1 MMEETIDTIDD
12 RADVEWKFARS
23 RLYMEYIRDGKDLL
37 LFSLSYRKSF
47 LVDLGSTLPV
57 PMNICPTPKSFIYL
71 IKRLKKMIISDPSSK
86 KDANAGVKRQD
97 DGLDGL
103 NIRPRNI
110 SSNSSAQH
118 DKSKIKQ
125 IFERPRNNNAIHEK
139 LTYKIVIE
147 RIVKRF
153 LLYYKNKHTRMNDT
167 KEGLEFKEFKNDIS
181 SLRFELLNEI
191 DGFDELR
198 LVLIQQMQKLNED
211 LQTYFDVEQI
221 KVYLSNQKD

>member
-1 MMEETIDTIDD
+1 M
-12 RADVEWKFARS
+12 
-23 RLYMEYIRDGKDLL
+23 
-37 LFSLSYRKSF
+37 
-47 LVDLGSTLPV
+47 
-57 PMNICPTPKSFIYL
+57 
-71 IKRLKKMIISDPSSK
+71 KRLKKMFVSDPSSK
-86 KDANAGVKRQD
+86 NDAQAGVRHQD
-97 DGLDGL
+97 DGLDDL

-110 SSNSSAQH
+110 SSSSSAQH

-125 IFERPRNNNAIHEK
+125 IFDRPQNNVIHEK

-153 LLYYKNKHTRMNDT
+153 LLYYKNKHTGMHDT

-181 SLRFELLNEI
+181 SLRFELLNEL

-198 LVLIQQMQKLNED
+198 LSLIEHMQKLNGD

-221 KVYLSNQKD
+221 KIYLNNQKI